1 MAEGLSAAPQS
12 VQPNLEL
19 HLRIPK
25 DQADPASALLS
36 QVRAVLTVGE
46 IDDETS
52 VHLLRSFE
60 ERHGQA
66 ESTPERLTKFLE
78 FLKTFKGDRG
88 GMLDTVKNLGYL
100 SKNLL
105 EEHAKETGD
114 WGPFLRRVEADKK
127 RASLAKAQR

>member
-1 MAEGLSAAPQS
+1 MAEELSVAPQS
-12 VQPNLEL
+12 IQPNLEL
-19 HLRIPK
+19 HLRV
-25 DQADPASALLS
+25 QADHDDPSSTLMS
-36 QVRAVLTVGE
+36 QVRAVLSVGG

-52 VHLLRSFE
+52 VQLLRSYE

-66 ESTPERLTKFLE
+66 ESTPERLGKFLE

-114 WGPFLRRVEADKK
+114 WGPFLRRVEADK
-127 RASLAKAQR
+127 RRVDLAKAKK